1 MFDCKRVRKV
11 SPWVNIL
18 VVSWISR
25 VGPVIAGVILATC
38 WLHLQISTDYIG
50 LASDGSQNE
59 NAFNIYIYIEMTKL
73 VHIHI
78 ICITIPQMVEKS
90 VWCPPIISCIKHTS
104 NYTMR
109 VIIDRSTINHSK
121 PCCKLTY
128 RALHCNHGFEEGL
141 RFASNKDDKHKIRKR
156 DM

>member
-25 VGPVIAGVILATC
+25 VGPVITGVILATC

-59 NAFNIYIYIEMTKL
+59 NVFNIYIYRNDKTCTYTYYMYNDSPNGGEISMVPTNYKL
-73 VHIHI
+73 YQTHF
-78 ICITIPQMVEKS
+78 QLYYA
-90 VWCPPIISCIKHTS
+90 S
-104 NYTMR
+104 NYR
-109 VIIDRSTINHSK
+109 
-121 PCCKLTY
+121 
-128 RALHCNHGFEEGL
+128 
-141 RFASNKDDKHKIRKR
+141 
-156 DM
+156 